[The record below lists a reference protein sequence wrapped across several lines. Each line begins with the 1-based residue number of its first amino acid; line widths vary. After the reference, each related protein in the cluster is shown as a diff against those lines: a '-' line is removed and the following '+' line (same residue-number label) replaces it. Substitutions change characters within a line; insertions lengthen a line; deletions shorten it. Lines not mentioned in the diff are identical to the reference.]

1 VNTADLNVSD
11 RAARRASRKAAWRLI
26 PFLILCF
33 IIAFLDRVNVGFAA
47 LTMNKEL
54 GLTAEMFG
62 FGAGIFFFGY
72 FIFEVPSNLIL
83 ERVGA
88 RRWIARIMISWGVI
102 AASFAFVPSI
112 SAIFQSFGFS
122 FFDNARTFYLM
133 RFIFGAAE
141 AGFFPGIVLYLTY
154 WFTADERA
162 RWLGVFITGLPLALV
177 IGGPISGFILDA
189 LNGSMGFGGW
199 QWLFIVEG
207 VPSVLVG
214 LWALRH
220 LTDKPIEA
228 AWLDPDE
235 RLALQARI
243 DHARK
248 SREAIRHYGLGET
261 LTNPRVL
268 GLSLV
273 YFGILC
279 GQYGL
284 VYWLPQ
290 IVKGVATEI
299 GLDKLTGVSIN
310 ALTGYL
316 VAIAY
321 GFATVAMI
329 WWTRHSDIT
338 HERVWHVGCPAVVSG
353 LSLIA
358 AAYLGNPVL
367 AAIALTICAM
377 GIEAAVATFW
387 TLPTGFLTGS
397 AAAGGIALINSI
409 GNLGGFVGPYVI
421 GWIKD
426 ATGETTLGLVVLAA
440 CSIMAGVVT
449 FLMGHDSKI
458 EMSGS
463 RMMAE

>member
-1 VNTADLNVSD
+1 MVADLNVSD
-11 RAARRASRKAAWRLI
+11 RAARHASRKAAWRLI
-26 PFLILCF
+26 PFLILCWVVGY
-33 IIAFLDRVNVGFAA
+33 LDRVNVGFAA

-112 SAIFQSFGFS
+112 SATLQDMGFS

-141 AGFFPGIVLYLTY
+141 AGFVPGIILYLTY
-154 WFTADERA
+154 WFTADKRA
-162 RWLGVFITGLPLALV
+162 RWVGVFLSGAYLALV
-177 IGGPISGFILDA
+177 IGGPISGLILDT
-189 LNGSMGFGGW
+189 LDGYMGLGGW
-199 QWLFIVEG
+199 QWLFIIEG

-220 LTDKPIEA
+220 LTDNPREA
-228 AWLDPDE
+228 AWLEPDE
-235 RLALQARI
+235 RIALQARI
-243 DHARK
+243 DHERK
-248 SREAIRHYGLGET
+248 SREAIRHYKLGEA

-268 GLSLV
+268 ALSLV
-273 YFGILC
+273 YFGINC
-279 GQYGL
+279 GGYGL

-290 IVKGVATEI
+290 IVKGVATDI
-299 GLDKLTGVSIN
+299 GLETVTGVSIN

-316 VAIAY
+316 VAVPYA
-321 GFATVAMI
+321 FAIVAMI

-338 HERVWHVGCPAVVSG
+338 HERVWHVVCPAVVMG

-358 AAYLGNPVL
+358 AAYLGNR
-367 AAIALTICAM
+367 AL
-377 GIEAAVATFW
+377 AAVALIICTMGGLSANTTFW

-397 AAAGGIALINSI
+397 AAAGGIALINSM
-409 GNLGGFVGPYVI
+409 GGLGGFVGPYAF

-426 ATGETTLGLVVLAA
+426 ATGEITLGLVVLATGP
-440 CSIMAGVVT
+440 IMAGVVT
-449 FLMGHDSKI
+449 FLMGHDSKM
-458 EMSGS
+458 EMAGS
-463 RMMAE
+463 RTMAE